1 MWLSHPFFPGLVRG
15 TWSGTSNLPNA
26 ICSFTTRAK
35 IWNRDHFGNIF
46 HRKRR
51 ICARIKGVQTALGNN
66 PKNFLINLEKSFLVE
81 LSSVANL
88 EAEFWSIKSRI
99 AWVVEGDRNTAFFH
113 NSALIRRRRNHI
125 SFMKDN
131 MDNWLN
137 GDHEIANF
145 IK

>member
-1 MWLSHPFFPGLVRG
+1 MWISHPFFPGLVRDA
-15 TWSGTSNLPNA
+15 WSGISNLPNA

-46 HRKRR
+46 HRK
-51 ICARIKGVQTALGNN
+51 CARLKGVQTTLGNN
-66 PKNFLINLEKSFLVE
+66 PNNFLIYLEKSLLVE
-81 LSSVANL
+81 LPSVTNL
-88 EAEFWSIKSRI
+88 EAEFWSMKSRI

-113 NSALIRRRRNHI
+113 NLALIRRKRKHI
-125 SFMKDN
+125 SSMKDS

-137 GDHEIANF
+137 GDQEIADF